1 MSEQKDFLN
10 ELDDLRKSTW
20 DGFRFD
26 REAALKDHERSGADK
41 SGLSLKLLSVIGG
54 IMAGTSFSGFLGA
67 AGLYNSGLAMLSFG
81 LLFIAAAV
89 MLNKKYDL
97 LVMDTFTISLFLIG
111 FLHVAIGLN
120 DFNVHFTY
128 AIFIFMT
135 IAVITLMVNRN
146 YMLSFLSFLI
156 FIGGML
162 ALLIVENHED
172 WIHLYNLLMVYLLL
186 RVNLNEAAI
195 LSVGRRYAA
204 YFLPLRIAIVIGL
217 IMGLM
222 MVVFSNLINIQKEYV
237 WLTSVA
243 TIGGILYLVDCQR
256 DVFGITDIRGRIM
269 MLATCLIILSP
280 IVLAPAITGALLII
294 LVAFLV
300 SHNTAFVIGIIFFL
314 YFTGQYY
321 YDMDMTLLKKSLLM
335 MITGVSFLVLYIITR
350 TKLLAHEKE

>member
-1 MSEQKDFLN
+1 MSEPKDFMN

-26 REAALKDHERSGADK
+26 RDAASKDHERSGADK
-41 SGLSLKLLSVIGG
+41 SGLSLKSLSVIGG

-67 AGLYNSGLAMLSFG
+67 AGLYDSGAAMLSFG
-81 LLFIAAAV
+81 LLFIAV
-89 MLNKKYDL
+89 SVILNKKYDL

-111 FLHVAIGLN
+111 YLQVAIGLN
-120 DFNVHFTY
+120 DFNIRITY
-128 AIFIFMT
+128 VIFLFMSL
-135 IAVITLMVNRN
+135 AVITLMVNRN

-156 FIGGML
+156 FFGGIL
-162 ALLIVENHED
+162 AVLIVENHRD

-222 MVVFSNLINIQKEYV
+222 MVVFTSLLNMQKEYV

-243 TIGGILYLVDCQR
+243 TIGGILYLVDRQR
-256 DVFGITDIRGRIM
+256 NIFGITDIRGRVMI
-269 MLATCLIILSP
+269 LAACLIILSP

-294 LVAFLV
+294 FVAFLV
-300 SHNTAFVIGIIFFL
+300 SHNTAFVIGIVAFL

-321 YDMDMTLLKKSLLM
+321 YDMQMTLLKKSLLM
-335 MITGVSFLVLYIITR
+335 MTTGVSFLMLFFITR
-350 TKLLAHEKE
+350 KKLLAHEKE